1 MEVGVYMEYLKNI
14 TDIRKEIEKNV
25 GRDVKLKANVGRRKM
40 YESTGTI
47 EQVYPSI
54 FVVRLDNESK
64 GCVSFSYSDV
74 LTKTVTL
81 SYNN

>member
-1 MEVGVYMEYLKNI
+1 MEYLKNI

-54 FVVRLDNESK
+54 FVVRLDNEVK

>member
-1 MEVGVYMEYLKNI
+1 MEYLKNI

-54 FVVRLDNESK
+54 FVVRLDNEVK
-64 GCVSFSYSDV
+64 GCISFSYSDV

>member
-1 MEVGVYMEYLKNI
+1 MEEGVFMEYYNNI
-14 TDIRKEIEKNV
+14 TDIKNEIEKNV

-47 EQVYPSI
+47 ENVYPSI
-54 FVVRLDNESK
+54 FVVRLDNEAK

-81 SYNN
+81 SYKN